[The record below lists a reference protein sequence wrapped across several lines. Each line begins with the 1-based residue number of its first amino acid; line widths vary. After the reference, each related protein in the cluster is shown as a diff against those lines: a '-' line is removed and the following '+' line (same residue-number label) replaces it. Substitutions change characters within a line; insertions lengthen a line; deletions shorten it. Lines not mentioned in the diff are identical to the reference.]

1 MIKSIIKKLK
11 KQMTDSLIGETLFF
25 KMRLEAQ
32 KLLIP
37 MKFQPNRGLQSPK
50 ASDIGCCI
58 HGNKCRT
65 LELQDGLSN

>member
-1 MIKSIIKKLK
+1 
-11 KQMTDSLIGETLFF
+11 MTDSLIRETLFF

-37 MKFQPNRGLQSPK
+37 MTFQSNRGLQSTK
-50 ASDIGCCI
+50 ASDTGCCI

-65 LELQDGLSN
+65 LEIQDGLSN